1 MSATPATP
9 VERRYLERSFSF
21 KVLSETKWR
30 RSVKFRITLLYGE
43 NPMNVQNVQPAATW
57 KERLTAAFPFTLLL
71 VLTVPILVGYVW
83 IVIST
88 FSRSTY
94 GLEPQGRLT
103 LQNWSFLW
111 NDPKIWEVT
120 LNTVILSIGQTV
132 SVVFISALAG
142 YALSRISFPGRKTF
156 LSLTLILHAFPSV
169 TLLIAIYFV
178 LRWIT
183 RVPVVG
189 NDLPVI
195 GGFGYNTIG
204 GVILVQLALQLPLGV
219 WLMKGFFDNVSWDMQ
234 RAALIDGCSHFRAW
248 WQIILPVIR
257 PGVAA
262 LAIFSFITA
271 WGSFLIPYTF
281 ITDQENSVLA
291 AYLRGLMGETAPVS
305 YSTVAAVGLFQ
316 LIPVMIFFIF
326 TQEYLMNI
334 FAGGS
339 KGGI

>member
-1 MSATPATP
+1 MNNEHAT
-9 VERRYLERSFSF
+9 L
-21 KVLSETKWR
+21 
-30 RSVKFRITLLYGE
+30 
-43 NPMNVQNVQPAATW
+43 
-57 KERLTAAFPFTLLL
+57 KERLGTAFPLTLLV
-71 VLTVPILVGYVW
+71 VLTIPVVIGYIWIL
-83 IVIST
+83 IST

-103 LQNWSFLW
+103 LENWSFLW
-111 NDPKIWEVT
+111 EDPKIWGVT
-120 LNTVILSIGQTV
+120 LNTILLSVGQTIG
-132 SVVFISALAG
+132 VVLISALAG
-142 YALSRISFPGRKTF
+142 YALSRIGFPGRKTF
-156 LSLTLILHAFPSV
+156 LSFTLILHAFPSV

-178 LRWIT
+178 LRWIAQI
-183 RVPVVG
+183 PILG
-189 NDLPVI
+189 HGIPVI
-195 GGFGYNTIG
+195 GGFGYNTVG
-204 GVILVQLALQLPLGV
+204 GVILVQLALQLPLGI

-248 WQIILPVIR
+248 WNIIMPIIR

-262 LAIFSFITA
+262 LAIFSFITG

-291 AYLRGLMGETAPVS
+291 AYLRGMMGETAPVS

-334 FAGGS
+334 FSGGS
-339 KGGI
+339 KGGT

>member
-1 MSATPATP
+1 
-9 VERRYLERSFSF
+9 
-21 KVLSETKWR
+21 
-30 RSVKFRITLLYGE
+30 
-43 NPMNVQNVQPAATW
+43 MNADRPTW
-57 KERLTAAFPFTLLL
+57 KERFNAAIPITALAILTL
-71 VLTVPILVGYVW
+71 PIVIGFIW
-83 IVIST
+83 IFIST
-88 FSRSTY
+88 FSRTTY

-103 LQNWSFLW
+103 LENWSFLW
-111 NDPKIWEVT
+111 KDSKIWDVT
-120 LNTVILSIGQTV
+120 LNTIILSVGQTV
-132 SVVFISALAG
+132 GVVALSALAG
-142 YALSRISFPGRKTF
+142 YALSRLSFPGRKAF
-156 LSLTLILHAFPSV
+156 LGMTLILHSFPAV

-183 RVPVVG
+183 RIPVLG
-189 NDLPVI
+189 NDFPII
-195 GGFGYNTIG
+195 GGFGYNTLG
-204 GVILVQLALQLPLGV
+204 GVILVQLALQLPLGI

-262 LAIFSFITA
+262 LAIFSFVTG

-305 YSTVAAVGLFQ
+305 YGTVAAVGLFQ

-334 FAGGS
+334 FSGGS
-339 KGGI
+339 KGGT